1 MQKVYNLTLKNI
13 FMDNID
19 DIFKVLYGKE
29 KDDVDN
35 TFYSNYYKYEVNSM
49 LQDFIFYINSLEIVD
64 IIPTKEEIANFII
77 YLEYVHI
84 GNDNLVKKN
93 IQKEE
98 LYNIANNIKEIS
110 FKQDNKKAKE
120 TKGKI

>member
-1 MQKVYNLTLKNI
+1 MQLKLKNI

-35 TFYSNYYKYEVNSM
+35 TLYSNYYKYEVDNM
-49 LQDFIFYINSLEIVD
+49 LQDFIFYINSLKIVD

-84 GNDNLVKKN
+84 GNNNLVKKN
-93 IQKEE
+93 IEKEE

-110 FKQDNKKAKE
+110 FKQDNKKANE